1 MESLNDG
8 QRRTFF
14 PRSPQTGQGGE
25 LRDHIKCV
33 LSSIGYGS
41 TGLHQVP
48 GYKDFVPTASRSELQ
63 LCSVIRK
70 SQSLAED

>member
-1 MESLNDG
+1 MEFLNDG
-8 QRRTFF
+8 QRRAFF
-14 PRSPQTGQGGE
+14 PRSPQTGHGGE
-25 LRDHIKCV
+25 LRDHVKCV

-48 GYKDFVPTASRSELQ
+48 GYEDFVPTASGSELQ
-63 LCSVIRK
+63 LCSVISM